1 MNREVCLFDKFSYCK
16 NGVRCLRIHLK
27 EICWNRECDY
37 RKCNKRHPRPCKIFL
52 ERGHCKFGT
61 SCRYSH
67 RPPKIIEEQNKKIES
82 LENKTAKLLKQ
93 VADQDAIIKDLNKKL
108 FERECNELKSLQKQ
122 IDVLVQ
128 KNDEK
133 EKAIQ
138 KLETDVKDIKDNCAE
153 DSSDEDED
161 VEQEMSKHSAYI
173 EKALVQVDETKIEIE
188 KMRKNTRDA
197 KVQIEKL
204 CQELTSLPFIFG
216 FNTKVR
222 FDNYWDPVEELM
234 EFVKSNETK
243 MDKET
248 CLTKIMKLK
257 QQLQWIIAE

>member
-1 MNREVCLFDKFSYCK
+1 M
-16 NGVRCLRIHLK
+16 
-27 EICWNRECDY
+27 
-37 RKCNKRHPRPCKIFL
+37 
-52 ERGHCKFGT
+52 
-61 SCRYSH
+61 
-67 RPPKIIEEQNKKIES
+67 
-82 LENKTAKLLKQ
+82 
-93 VADQDAIIKDLNKKL
+93 

-133 EKAIQ
+133 EKAIK
-138 KLETDVKDIKDNCAE
+138 KLETDVNDIKDNCITE

-204 CQELTSLPFIFG
+204 CQELTSLPFKFG
-216 FNTKVR
+216 FSTKVR